1 MLSLT
6 TEVFPM
12 SAVPKLITAEQ
23 YLAQERVAT
32 FKSEFFAGEVFAM
45 AGGTPN
51 HSLIAANFA
60 GEARG
65 LLKGRPCKV
74 FNSELRVKVNPTGL
88 YTYPDAS
95 IVCGELQFDDGQE
108 DTVTNPIVLVE
119 VLSESTEKYD
129 RGAKSGN
136 YRRIASLK
144 EIVLISQYETSVER
158 FTRQENG
165 GWLLVESQEMSDEL
179 RLESVG
185 ISIPLSELYRGV
197 VFRSRASEEGT

>member
-1 MLSLT
+1 
-6 TEVFPM
+6 M

-23 YLAQERVAT
+23 YLTQERLAT

-45 AGGTPN
+45 AGGSPN
-51 HSLIAANFA
+51 HSLISANFIGA
-60 GEARG
+60 CWSS
-65 LLKGRPCKV
+65 LSDRPCKV

-144 EIVLISQYETSVER
+144 EIVLISQYEPSVER

-165 GWLLVESQEMSDEL
+165 GWLLVESREMSDEV

-197 VFRSRASEEGT
+197 VFRTRASEEGT

>member
-1 MLSLT
+1 
-6 TEVFPM
+6 M

-23 YLAQERVAT
+23 YLVQERQAT
-32 FKSEFFAGEVFAM
+32 FKSEFFGGEVFAM
-45 AGGTPN
+45 AGGSPN

-60 GEARG
+60 GEARE
-65 LLKGRPCKV
+65 LLKGRPCNV
-74 FNSELRVKVNPTGL
+74 FNSELRVKVNASGL

-95 IVCGELQFDDGQE
+95 IVCGELQFDDSQE

-136 YRRIASLK
+136 YRKIPSLM
-144 EIVLISQYETSVER
+144 ELVLISQYEPAVER

-165 GWLLVESQEMSDEL
+165 GWLLIDSREMSDEL

-185 ISIPLSELYRGV
+185 ISIALSELYRGV
-197 VFRSRASEEGT
+197 NFRPRVSEG